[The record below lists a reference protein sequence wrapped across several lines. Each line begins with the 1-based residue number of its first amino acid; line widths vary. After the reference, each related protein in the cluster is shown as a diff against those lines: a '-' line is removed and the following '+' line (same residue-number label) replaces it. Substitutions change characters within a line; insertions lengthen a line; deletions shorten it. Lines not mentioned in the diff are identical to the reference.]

1 LFAAELDGHRLI
13 TNRSVWRQFPTI
25 RTEPWSAGNIVLL
38 GDAAHTAHFSV
49 GSGTR
54 MAMEDAVAL
63 RDALIEHSS
72 SVASGVHRTDDGV
85 VSGSSRTNVVAAA
98 LRAYEDRRR
107 PQVESLQRAAQASLQ
122 WFEDTERYLSL

>member
-1 LFAAELDGHRLI
+1 MPPCLCRGRRRPPAFLEELFGEELDGHRLI

-25 RTEPWSAGNIVLL
+25 GVEPWASGNVVLL

-63 RDALIEHSS
+63 RDAICGEIAR
-72 SVASGVHRTDDGV
+72 VARGFSPATVRCY
-85 VSGSSRTNVVAAA
+85 N
-98 LRAYEDRRR
+98 
-107 PQVESLQRAAQASLQ
+107 
-122 WFEDTERYLSL
+122 